1 MTNSYS
7 KIKAAQGIGKET
19 ALAFA
24 EAGAKGVIFADI
36 NHEGVKAAAEESSKY
51 ARHAEYRALAVKVDL
66 TDMQSVQDM
75 VETTVRDFGR
85 IDYAVNSAGV
95 SLAHIHTTQIVVRPC

>member
-1 MTNSYS
+1 M

-36 NHEGVKAAAEESSKY
+36 NHEGVEAAAEESSKY
-51 ARHAEYRALAVKVDL
+51 ARHAEYRALAVRVDL
-66 TDMQSVQDM
+66 TDTQSVQDM
-75 VETTVRDFGR
+75 VETTVREFGR

-95 SLAHIHTTQIVVRPC
+95 SLAHIHTTQIVVRSC